1 MPRCTLNALCCTFY
15 PFAVAERFEDLRA
28 WQTARTLTNN
38 VYALSKK
45 EGWKSDWTLKDQI
58 RRAAVSAMSNI
69 AEGFESRTR
78 PQFIDFLGT
87 AKASAGEVRSQLYV
101 ARDQGYIDESEFEAM
116 SDLADKLSRQ
126 LYSLIRHLTNQGDA
140 SGRVREIPTEYVS
153 DI

>member
-1 MPRCTLNALCCTFY
+1 
-15 PFAVAERFEDLRA
+15 
-28 WQTARTLTNN
+28 
-38 VYALSKK
+38 
-45 EGWKSDWTLKDQI
+45 
-58 RRAAVSAMSNI
+58 MSNI